1 MVAPVIFI
9 SLQRLHHVYT
19 LLCEC
24 SVKRRASSI
33 NIYSKI
39 IFSGIFFPYRYSS
52 AGTMHRR
59 VSYSRPGPRQPPSS
73 GTQLRYLER
82 CCPVRNCPERTG
94 RKDLNMT
101 RADQPTLPETSV
113 DMPPTNAEGLLR
125 LITDEYD
132 GLPRQL
138 KRIASYMS
146 QQSDRIMVDRIS
158 DIARECEVHPSAIVR
173 FSQRFGFSGF
183 SEMQALFREAYT
195 HKTTPVQNYQQRI
208 RSMIANKS
216 QKAHSGDLAREC
228 VSATLSGLE
237 RLSAE
242 LDDDE
247 FEKAVDLVVNAD
259 NIYVVGVRRSFAV
272 ADYLVYN
279 LQHTN
284 KRIHLISGLGGSY
297 REQMRSVRANDLV
310 IAISFTP
317 YGKETQHCLRI
328 AQHHQAKTLIIT
340 DSNLSPLA
348 KRANSVL
355 LVNEGSSFAFRSLS
369 ATLCLCQA
377 LFIAVAYRLELKV
390 DEIHEQVG
398 FDD

>member
-1 MVAPVIFI
+1 
-9 SLQRLHHVYT
+9 
-19 LLCEC
+19 
-24 SVKRRASSI
+24 
-33 NIYSKI
+33 
-39 IFSGIFFPYRYSS
+39 
-52 AGTMHRR
+52 
-59 VSYSRPGPRQPPSS
+59 
-73 GTQLRYLER
+73 
-82 CCPVRNCPERTG
+82 
-94 RKDLNMT
+94 MT
-101 RADQPTLPETSV
+101 RTDQPATTESTPDSDLVS
-113 DMPPTNAEGLLR
+113 PPINAERLLQ
-125 LITDEYD
+125 LITNEYES
-132 GLPRQL
+132 LPRQL

-216 QKAHSGDLAREC
+216 QKASGGDLAREC
-228 VSATLSGLE
+228 IDATLSGIE
-237 RLSAE
+237 RLGLE
-242 LDDDE
+242 LDDQAFD
-247 FEKAVDLVVNAD
+247 KAVDLVVNAD

-284 KRIHLISGLGGSY
+284 KRIHLVSGLGGSY

-317 YGKETQHCLRI
+317 YGKETQHCL
-328 AQHHQAKTLIIT
+328 QAKTLIIT

-348 KRANSVL
+348 KRANTVL

-398 FDD
+398 FED

>member
-1 MVAPVIFI
+1 M
-9 SLQRLHHVYT
+9 
-19 LLCEC
+19 
-24 SVKRRASSI
+24 
-33 NIYSKI
+33 
-39 IFSGIFFPYRYSS
+39 
-52 AGTMHRR
+52 
-59 VSYSRPGPRQPPSS
+59 PR
-73 GTQLRYLER
+73 T
-82 CCPVRNCPERTG
+82 
-94 RKDLNMT
+94 
-101 RADQPTLPETSV
+101 DQPATPET
-113 DMPPTNAEGLLR
+113 PTEDVLASAPINAERLLQM
-125 LITDEYD
+125 ITEEYD
-132 GLPRQL
+132 NLPRQL
-138 KRIASYMS
+138 KRIASYIS

-158 DIARECEVHPSAIVR
+158 DIAGECEVHPSAIVR

-195 HKTTPVQNYQQRI
+195 HKTTPVRNYQQRI

-216 QKAHSGDLAREC
+216 HKASAADLAREC
-228 VSATLSGLE
+228 VNSTLSGIE
-237 RLSAE
+237 RLGAE
-242 LDDDE
+242 LDE
-247 FEKAVDLVVNAD
+247 VAFEKAVDLVVNAD

-328 AQHHQAKTLIIT
+328 AQNHQAKTLIIT

-348 KRANSVL
+348 KRASTIL

-390 DEIHEQVG
+390 DEIHEQLG

>member
-1 MVAPVIFI
+1 MTTDQQA
-9 SLQRLHHVYT
+9 LT
-19 LLCEC
+19 ENN
-24 SVKRRASSI
+24 A
-33 NIYSKI
+33 N
-39 IFSGIFFPYRYSS
+39 
-52 AGTMHRR
+52 T
-59 VSYSRPGPRQPPSS
+59 PP
-73 GTQLRYLER
+73 
-82 CCPVRNCPERTG
+82 
-94 RKDLNMT
+94 M
-101 RADQPTLPETSV
+101 
-113 DMPPTNAEGLLR
+113 NAEKLLK
-125 LITDEYD
+125 LISTEYES
-132 GLPRQL
+132 LPRQL
-138 KRIASYMS
+138 KRIATYMS

-195 HKTTPVQNYQQRI
+195 HKTTPAQNYQQRI
-208 RSMIANKS
+208 RSLIANKS
-216 QKAHSGDLAREC
+216 QKASGGDLAREC
-228 VSATLSGLE
+228 VNATLSGLE
-237 RLSAE
+237 RLGAE
-242 LDDDE
+242 LDDVSFD
-247 FEKAVDLVVNAD
+247 KAVDLVINAD

-328 AQHHQAKTLIIT
+328 AQHNQAKTLIIT

-348 KRANSVL
+348 KRANAVL

-390 DEIHEQVG
+390 DQIHEQVG